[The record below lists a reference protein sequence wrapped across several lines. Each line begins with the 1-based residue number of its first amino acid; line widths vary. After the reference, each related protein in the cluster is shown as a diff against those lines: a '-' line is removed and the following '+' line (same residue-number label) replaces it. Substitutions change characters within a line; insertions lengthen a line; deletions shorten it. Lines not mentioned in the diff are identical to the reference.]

1 MLKKARKRLSQLS
14 EASYELK
21 KASAFHLEG
30 EDEQFDVLINNY
42 MFDLIPFDQMDTV
55 LAEFNRVLKKGGKLV
70 LVNMT
75 IG

>member
-1 MLKKARKRLSQLS
+1 
-14 EASYELK
+14 
-21 KASAFHLEG
+21 
-30 EDEQFDVLINNY
+30 